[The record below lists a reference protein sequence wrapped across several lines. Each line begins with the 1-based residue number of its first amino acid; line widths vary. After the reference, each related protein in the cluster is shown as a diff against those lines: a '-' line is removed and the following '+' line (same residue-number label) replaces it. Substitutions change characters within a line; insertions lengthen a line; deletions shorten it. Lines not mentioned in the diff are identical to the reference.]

1 MTFAVIIAHLFSYQ
15 KYCRSSGHLLALF
28 IGWSAFYSMGAL
40 SVLKKTQEAFHDSV
54 EAVDG
59 IRQSLPAFP
68 IYMLLFIALQYIT
81 FITTDSE
88 AEREREP
95 EVLQTPP
102 QSTLPPTPTPL
113 PDTTEKEGSFKRPTV
128 AAVTTSTVT
137 AIPDAPPA
145 DIPDAPPPPPPAAPT
160 MAKTVSVPQV
170 TSRKAK
176 ASAPPPPPP
185 VDPRSA
191 LLGDISAGKAHLR
204 PVKAQGSRAPVAAAG
219 LEKWLADAR
228 KVLQP
233 DGEASGGR
241 GGEMGNERQG
251 RRVIEAM
258 AARGRGCAA
267 VPRLEELLHERSA
280 CRKPCI

>member
-1 MTFAVIIAHLFSYQ
+1 MCLCCVLRRPGHWFTFSVTLLTFAVIIAHLLSYQ

-28 IGWSAFYSMGAL
+28 IGWSAFYTMCAL

-88 AEREREP
+88 GERESGPQVVEHSSS
-95 EVLQTPP
+95 
-102 QSTLPPTPTPL
+102 QSTSSSTVPSPSA
-113 PDTTEKEGSFKRPTV
+113 TTEKERPLERPVERPAV
-128 AAVTTSTVT
+128 APVISSPVT
-137 AIPDAPPA
+137 AVPDAPSMP
-145 DIPDAPPPPPPAAPT
+145 DIPDAPPPPPPSAPS
-160 MAKTVSVPQV
+160 MAKTTPSAPQI
-170 TSRKAK
+170 TSRKPK
-176 ASAPPPPPP
+176 ASTPLPPPP
-185 VDPRSA
+185 VDSRSA

-204 PVKAQGSRAPVAAAG
+204 PVKGQSIRAPTAASG

-233 DGEASGGR
+233 DGE
-241 GGEMGNERQG
+241 
-251 RRVIEAM
+251 
-258 AARGRGCAA
+258 
-267 VPRLEELLHERSA
+267 EEKEDE
-280 CRKPCI
+280 KWE